1 MTGTQVPPGNHF
13 FMVHPILKILTKVV
27 PPNRK
32 GKGRGTDTVIATSK
46 NHGKSQFAS
55 TIG

>member
-1 MTGTQVPPGNHF
+1 MTGTQVPPGTHF
-13 FMVHPILKILTKVV
+13 FMVHPLLKILTKVV